1 MLTPRQWLLIKGPIV
16 DANNRLN
23 RLFPSFNPFS
33 SKFSSEDRLIDI
45 FSCFSFH
52 SVNRR
57 SKEGIKV
64 HIFKLNNITFQASTD
79 SKAVVVVSDTS
90 IKNQVATAMTHI
102 YTHDSLVIKTI
113 HHTINITLTEAE
125 LFAIRCESIKLPNYP
140 TSIESLLLW
149 IEYMLQRESLTYWF
163 ILTKYSHLSFPEN
176 LGISLTKIIL
186 IPLNSEI
193 VQVMRNGLFII

>member
-1 MLTPRQWLLIKGPIV
+1 V

-23 RLFPSFNPFS
+23 RLFPSFNPFC

-149 IEYMLQRESLTYWF
+149 IEYMLQRESLTY
-163 ILTKYSHLSFPEN
+163 
-176 LGISLTKIIL
+176 
-186 IPLNSEI
+186 
-193 VQVMRNGLFII
+193 